1 MMTQEDPELKQV
13 PQEFFN
19 ENFRLGKT
27 LFSINSNDQAMKY
40 NENLSKYLEI
50 IESNLVRNIQ
60 QNFDFFTEAFNNFDG
75 MKEDLK
81 TISEKAQ
88 IMKKCNNKINEQ
100 NLQKMLKVYQYQ
112 RQKSNIAKVN
122 EKLKYLNVLK

>member
-27 LFSINSNDQAMKY
+27 LFSISSQEQAVKY
-40 NENLSKYLEI
+40 NENLNKYLEI

-88 IMKKCNNKINEQ
+88 AMKKCNNNIKQ
-100 NLQKMLKVYQYQ
+100 LNL
-112 RQKSNIAKVN
+112 
-122 EKLKYLNVLK
+122 